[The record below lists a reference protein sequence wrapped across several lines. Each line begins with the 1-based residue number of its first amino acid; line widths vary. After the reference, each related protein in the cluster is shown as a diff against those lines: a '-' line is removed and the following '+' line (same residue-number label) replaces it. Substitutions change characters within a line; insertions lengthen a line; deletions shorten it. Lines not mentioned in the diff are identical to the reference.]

1 MQSLELKDVCWLE
14 HRDLFYLTLKYAT
27 TEFRYMCYE
36 VTFVLVKVEKLR
48 IMSLVFFPHES
59 IYRTE

>member
-1 MQSLELKDVCWLE
+1 MISWAVHQSLENFPMQSLELKDVCWLE

-36 VTFVLVKVEKLR
+36 VTFVLVKVEK
-48 IMSLVFFPHES
+48 FN
-59 IYRTE
+59 